1 MTKNNSECLETMNG
15 CEVWSINYEGCVGIK
30 GDKVIRE
37 GEQIDTLNTDKKVR
51 ALWKELLEAEG
62 LA

>member
-1 MTKNNSECLETMNG
+1 MTKNNSECLEMLNG
-15 CEVWSINYEGCVGIK
+15 YEVWSLNYEGCVGIS